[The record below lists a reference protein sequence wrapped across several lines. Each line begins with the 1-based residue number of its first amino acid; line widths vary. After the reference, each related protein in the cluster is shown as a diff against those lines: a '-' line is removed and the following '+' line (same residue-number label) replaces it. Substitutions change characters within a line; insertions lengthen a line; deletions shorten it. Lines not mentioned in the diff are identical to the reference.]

1 MSESG
6 QTGYVALTSDM
17 YFTCSSGLAPAKM
30 YPTQTNHGT
39 KDKFYYLVK
48 DDTATQQMGDFC
60 CRWTVVIAAAIA
72 AAGIVTGGAALVVL
86 AAVAVAASAAL
97 CGGLAAPFR
106 KWVGYSTLNAYGRRD
121 AYSLTSKCQMT
132 CIIGGTITYAEGI
145 TSTWQAMIYTARN
158 TGWAVLEGAMLGKL
172 GSAGFGAF
180 AGTATPTMSTAL
192 LNFAFL
198 NVSARGIAVVDQV
211 GFEGILRNGKNLS
224 ETGDEV
230 ISGLTMFEQ
239 PFIQIYQKATGA
251 NPQPLNWQDFYYA
264 GLSLVG
270 QRAMVESAKTNPNM
284 AVGIYKQGAQTV
296 NALKNGK
303 LFERVTL
310 EARFGLQSLYDNP
323 VWRALWE
330 QAKENLRNSDTR
342 AGEHLRNYENGRR
355 GKIDPNDNKS
365 PSYERKAFD
374 AVRDE
379 FKKIARR
386 DNVEFPEGPIHHNN
400 WPIEKYSDH
409 ATDPKNLYP
418 TEPKTAT
425 TDQHRDIH
433 RTTSTGPH
441 PYNTPVSPKHEK
453 PLYEY
458 KPRPIDDNDND

>member
-30 YPTQTNHGT
+30 YPTQKNHGT

-48 DDTATQQMGDFC
+48 DDTATQQLGDFC

-106 KWVGYSTLNAYGRRD
+106 KWVGYSTKNAYGRRD

-158 TGWAVLEGAMLGKL
+158 TGWACLEGALLGKL

-180 AGTATPTMSTAL
+180 AGTATPTMATAL
-192 LNFAFL
+192 TNFAFL
-198 NVSARGIAVVDQV
+198 NVSARGLAAVDQV
-211 GFEGILRNGKNLS
+211 AFEGVLRNGKDLS
-224 ETGDEV
+224 ETGDELV
-230 ISGLTMFEQ
+230 SGLTIFEQ
-239 PFIQIYQKATGA
+239 PFIQIYNKATGE

-270 QRAMVESAKTNPNM
+270 QRAMVESARTNPNI
-284 AVGIYKQGAQTV
+284 AVGIYKQGAQTI

-310 EARFGLQSLYDNP
+310 EGTFGLESIYDNP

-330 QAKENLRNSDTR
+330 QAKENKRNTGQENAFTRYELKMRNGTEMTNSELRQAFGT
-342 AGEHLRNYENGRR
+342 
-355 GKIDPNDNKS
+355 I
-365 PSYERKAFD
+365 ER
-374 AVRDE
+374 E
-379 FKKIARR
+379 FKKLATEQGQVLP
-386 DNVEFPEGPIHHNN
+386 DGPIHHNN
-400 WPIEKYSDH
+400 WPLQRYPEH

-418 TEPKTAT
+418 TQS
-425 TDQHRDIH
+425 TDQHLNQIH
-433 RTTSTGPH
+433 PATGEGPH
-441 PYNTPVSPKHEK
+441 PTRNPVSSTHEK
-453 PLYEY
+453 PLYDFN
-458 KPRPIDDNDND
+458 PRPIDDNDLD

>member
-48 DDTATQQMGDFC
+48 DDTATQQLGDFC

-72 AAGIVTGGAALVVL
+72 AAGIVTGGAALVLL

-106 KWVGYSTLNAYGRRD
+106 KWVGYSTLNAYGRKD

-132 CIIGGTITYAEGI
+132 CIIGGTVTYAEGI

-211 GFEGILRNGKNLS
+211 GFEGILRNGKSLS

-239 PFIQIYQKATGA
+239 PFIQIYQKATGS

-270 QRAMVESAKTNPNM
+270 QRAMAESARTNPNM

-310 EARFGLQSLYDNP
+310 EGRFGLQSLFDNP

-330 QAKENLRNSDTR
+330 QAKENKRNTGQENAFTRYEANMRNNRQMTNTELRNAFST
-342 AGEHLRNYENGRR
+342 
-355 GKIDPNDNKS
+355 I
-365 PSYERKAFD
+365 ER
-374 AVRDE
+374 E
-379 FKKIARR
+379 FKKLASEQGV
-386 DNVEFPEGPIHHNN
+386 DLPEGPIHHTN
-400 WPIEKYSDH
+400 WPLQRYPEH

-418 TEPKTAT
+418 TQS
-425 TDQHRDIH
+425 TDQHLNQIH
-433 RTTSTGPH
+433 PATTQGPH
-441 PYNTPVSPKHEK
+441 PTRDPVSPQHEK

-458 KPRPIDDNDND
+458 PPRPIDDNDLD